1 MKVRMMITI
10 EVDTEEYPMP
20 SDENVAAELERTFTE
35 IIYDINGLSIVGFKT
50 TQTGNQY
57 GKYAAY

>member
-1 MKVRMMITI
+1 MKIRMMITI

-35 IIYDINGLSIVGFKT
+35 IIYDTNGLSITGLKT
-50 TQTGNQY
+50 TQTGN
-57 GKYAAY
+57 

>member
-20 SDENVAAELERTFTE
+20 LDENVAAELECTFTE
-35 IIYDINGLSIVGFKT
+35 MIYDINGLNIVGFKS
-50 TQTGNQY
+50 TQTGN
-57 GKYAAY
+57 